1 MRAVYGN
8 QQARAR
14 LERAVLGD
22 AVSHAWLLTGPTGIG
37 KTTLALEFA
46 RLLQCTGRDSASG
59 EPCGVCASC
68 RKISHGTH
76 PDVTVIAPKKGKRTL
91 TIEMVRDMI
100 RLASLTPSEGR
111 WRIFV
116 IPEIERMVAAGAMR
130 SLKTLEEPPPQVV
143 LLLTSSEP
151 ETLLP
156 TVLSRC
162 QIVPMLPLTPEEV
175 TQALQTQWELPEDD
189 ARALAALA
197 NGRLGWAVHAAEKP
211 DLREQR
217 IHELEEIAG
226 LATASRDERLRRAG
240 ALGSDLES
248 ARRVLELW
256 TLWWRDVVLAAG
268 GASHLMTSGDLRT
281 RAERLGARLGLERA
295 QSFLRALLDAQLALE
310 ANANPRLTMEVLA
323 LDLPVALARS
333 GSISRE

>member
-1 MRAVYGN
+1 MRAIYGN

-14 LERAVLGD
+14 LERAALGD
-22 AVSHAWLLTGPTGIG
+22 AVSHAWLLTGPAGIG

-46 RLLQCTGRDSASG
+46 RLLQCTGRGPADS
-59 EPCGVCASC
+59 EPCGECASC
-68 RKISHGTH
+68 RKIAHGSH
-76 PDVTVIAPKKGKRTL
+76 PDVTMIEPKKDERTL
-91 TIEMVRDMI
+91 KVEIVRDMI
-100 RLASLTPSEGR
+100 RMASLSPTEGR

-116 IPEIERMVAAGAMR
+116 IPDIERMAPAGMNAL
-130 SLKTLEEPPPQVV
+130 LKTLEEPAPQVI

-162 QIVPMLPLTPEEV
+162 QIVPMLPLSPDEV
-175 TQALQTQWELPEDD
+175 ARALTERWQVPDTE
-189 ARALAALA
+189 ARALAGLA
-197 NGRLGWAVHAAEKP
+197 NGRLGWAVRAVKKP
-211 DLREQR
+211 ELREQR
-217 IHELEEIAG
+217 IHELEELAG

-240 ALGSDLES
+240 ALGTDVES

-268 GASHLMTSGDLRT
+268 GASHLATSGALRT
-281 RAERLGARLGLERA
+281 QAERLGRALGVEGA
-295 QSFLRALLDAQLALE
+295 QAFMKALLDAQLALE

-323 LDLPVALARS
+323 LDLPTL
-333 GSISRE
+333 

>member
-1 MRAVYGN
+1 MRAIYGN

-14 LERAVLGD
+14 LERAALGD
-22 AVSHAWLLTGPTGIG
+22 AISHAWLLTGPSDIG

-46 RLLQCTGRDSASG
+46 RLLQCTGRASTDSD
-59 EPCGVCASC
+59 PCGTCSSC
-68 RKISHGTH
+68 LKIAHSSY
-76 PDVTVIAPKKGKRTL
+76 PDVTLIEPEKGKRTL
-91 TIEMVRDMI
+91 SIDAVREMI
-100 RLASLTPSEGR
+100 RMAALAPTEGQ

-116 IPEIERMVAAGAMR
+116 IPDIERMVPAGMNAL
-130 SLKTLEEPPPQVV
+130 LKTLEEPAPQVI

-162 QIVPMLPLTPEEV
+162 QIVPMLPLSPDEV
-175 TQALQTQWELPEDD
+175 ARALTERWQVSDTE
-189 ARALAALA
+189 ARALAGLA
-197 NGRLGWAVHAAEKP
+197 NGRLGWAVRAAEKP
-211 DLREQR
+211 ELREQR
-217 IHELEEIAG
+217 IHALEELAG

-240 ALGSDLES
+240 AFGTDVES

-268 GASHLMTSGDLRT
+268 GASHLVTSGALRAQ
-281 RAERLGARLGLERA
+281 AERLGRALGVEGA

-323 LDLPVALARS
+323 LDLPTPQGGVR
-333 GSISRE
+333 

>member
-1 MRAVYGN
+1 MRAIYGN

-14 LERAVLGD
+14 LERAALGD
-22 AVSHAWLLTGPTGIG
+22 AVSHAWLLTGPADIG

-46 RLLQCTGRDSASG
+46 RLLQCTGRAPTDG
-59 EPCGVCASC
+59 DPCGECASC
-68 RKISHGTH
+68 RKIAHGAH
-76 PDVTVIAPKKGKRTL
+76 PDVALVEPEKGKRTL
-91 TIEMVRDMI
+91 GIDIVREMI
-100 RLASLTPSEGR
+100 RMASLAPTEGR

-116 IPEIERMVAAGAMR
+116 IPDIEHMAPAGMNAL
-130 SLKTLEEPPPQVV
+130 LKTLEEPAPQVI

-162 QIVPMLPLTPEEV
+162 QIVPMLPLSPDEV
-175 TQALQTQWELPEDD
+175 ARALSERWQVSDTE
-189 ARALAALA
+189 ARALAGLA
-197 NGRLGWAVHAAEKP
+197 NGRLGWAVRAAEKP
-211 DLREQR
+211 ELREQR
-217 IHELEEIAG
+217 IHELEELAG

-240 ALGSDLES
+240 ALGTDVES

-268 GASHLMTSGDLRT
+268 GASHLVTSGALRT
-281 RAERLGARLGLERA
+281 QAERLGRALGVERA
-295 QSFLRALLDAQLALE
+295 QAFLRALLDAQLALE

-323 LDLPVALARS
+323 LDLPPL
-333 GSISRE
+333 

>member
-8 QQARAR
+8 HQARAR
-14 LERAVLGD
+14 LERAALGD
-22 AVSHAWLLTGPTGIG
+22 AVSHAWLLTGPSDIG

-46 RLLQCTGRDSASG
+46 RLLQCTGRAPTDSD
-59 EPCGVCASC
+59 PCGECLSC
-68 RKISHGTH
+68 RKIAHANH
-76 PDVTVIAPKKGKRTL
+76 PDVTLIEPKKDERTL
-91 TIEMVRDMI
+91 KVELVRDMI
-100 RLASLTPSEGR
+100 RMTSLAPTEGR

-116 IPEIERMVAAGAMR
+116 IPDIERMVLAGMNAL
-130 SLKTLEEPPPQVV
+130 LKTLEEPAPQVI

-162 QIVPMLPLTPEEV
+162 QIVPMLPLSPDEV
-175 TQALQTQWELPEDD
+175 
-189 ARALAALA
+189 ARALSERWRVPDVEAHTLAGLA
-197 NGRLGWAVHAAEKP
+197 NGRLGWAVRAAEKP
-211 DLREQR
+211 ELREQR
-217 IHELEEIAG
+217 IHELEELAG

-240 ALGSDLES
+240 ALGSDVES

-268 GASHLMTSGDLRT
+268 GANHLVTSGALRKQ
-281 RAERLGARLGLERA
+281 AERLGRALGVERA
-295 QSFLRALLDAQLALE
+295 QAFLRTLLDAQLALE

-323 LDLPVALARS
+323 LDLPTPQGGFR
-333 GSISRE
+333 

>member
-1 MRAVYGN
+1 MRAIYGN

-14 LERAVLGD
+14 LERATLGN
-22 AVSHAWLLTGPTGIG
+22 AVSHAWLLTGPSDIG

-46 RLLQCTGRDSASG
+46 RLLQCTGRAPTDG
-59 EPCGVCASC
+59 DPCGECASC
-68 RKISHGTH
+68 RKIAHGAH
-76 PDVTVIAPKKGKRTL
+76 PDVALVEPEKGKRTL
-91 TIEMVRDMI
+91 GIDIVREMI
-100 RLASLTPSEGR
+100 RMASLAPTEGR

-116 IPEIERMVAAGAMR
+116 IPDIERMAPAGMNAL
-130 SLKTLEEPPPQVV
+130 LKTLEEPAPQVI

-162 QIVPMLPLTPEEV
+162 QIVPMLPLSPDEV
-175 TQALQTQWELPEDD
+175 ARALSERWQVSDTE
-189 ARALAALA
+189 ARALAGLA
-197 NGRLGWAVHAAEKP
+197 NGRLGWAVRAAEKP
-211 DLREQR
+211 ELREQR
-217 IHELEEIAG
+217 IHELEELAG

-240 ALGSDLES
+240 ALGTDVES

-268 GASHLMTSGDLRT
+268 GASHLVTSGALRT
-281 RAERLGARLGLERA
+281 QAERLGRALGVERA
-295 QSFLRALLDAQLALE
+295 QAFLRALLDAQLALE

-323 LDLPVALARS
+323 LDLPPL
-333 GSISRE
+333 

>member
-1 MRAVYGN
+1 MRAIYGN

-14 LERAVLGD
+14 LERAALGD
-22 AVSHAWLLTGPTGIG
+22 AVSHAWLLTGPADIG

-46 RLLQCTGRDSASG
+46 RLLQCTGRAPTDG
-59 EPCGVCASC
+59 DPCGECASC
-68 RKISHGTH
+68 RKIAHGAH
-76 PDVTVIAPKKGKRTL
+76 PDVALVEPEKGKRTL
-91 TIEMVRDMI
+91 GIDIVREMI
-100 RLASLTPSEGR
+100 RMASLAPTEGR

-116 IPEIERMVAAGAMR
+116 IPDIERMAPAGMNAL
-130 SLKTLEEPPPQVV
+130 LKTLEEPAPQVI

-162 QIVPMLPLTPEEV
+162 QIVPMLPLSPDEV
-175 TQALQTQWELPEDD
+175 ARALSERWQVSDTE
-189 ARALAALA
+189 ARALAGLA
-197 NGRLGWAVHAAEKP
+197 NGRLGWAVRAAEKP
-211 DLREQR
+211 ELREQR
-217 IHELEEIAG
+217 IHELEELAG

-240 ALGSDLES
+240 ALGTDVES

-268 GASHLMTSGDLRT
+268 GASHLVTSGALRT
-281 RAERLGARLGLERA
+281 QAERLGRALGVERA
-295 QSFLRALLDAQLALE
+295 QAFLRALLDAQLALE

-323 LDLPVALARS
+323 LDLPPL
-333 GSISRE
+333 

>member
-8 QQARAR
+8 QQAQAR

-22 AVSHAWLLTGPTGIG
+22 AVSHAWLLTGPAGIG
-37 KTTLALEFA
+37 KTTLRSRIRPAA
-46 RLLQCTGRDSASG
+46 AMHRTR
-59 EPCGVCASC
+59 PCQRRTLRRMRILPEDC
-68 RKISHGTH
+68 HGTH
-76 PDVTVIAPKKGKRTL
+76 PDVTVIAPKKDERTL
-91 TIEMVRDMI
+91 KIELVRDMI

-116 IPEIERMVAAGAMR
+116 IPEIERMVLAGANAL
-130 SLKTLEEPPPQVV
+130 LKTLEEPPPQVV

-162 QIVPMLPLTPEEV
+162 QVVPMLPLTPEEV
-175 TQALQTQWELPEDD
+175 SQALQTHWEMAEDN

-197 NGRLGWAVHAAEKP
+197 NGRLGWAVRAAENP

-217 IHELEEIAG
+217 IHDLEEIAG
-226 LATASRDERLRRAG
+226 LATASREEQLRRAG

-281 RAERLGARLGLERA
+281 RAEWLGARLGLERA
-295 QSFLRALLDAQLALE
+295 QRFLRALLDAQLALE

-323 LDLPVALARS
+323 LDTPT
-333 GSISRE
+333 ISV

>member
-1 MRAVYGN
+1 MRGVYGN
-8 QQARAR
+8 QQAQAR
-14 LERAVLGD
+14 LERAALGD
-22 AVSHAWLLTGPTGIG
+22 AVSHAWLLTGPVGIG

-59 EPCGVCASC
+59 EPCGECASC
-68 RKISHGTH
+68 RKIAHGSH
-76 PDVTVIAPKKGKRTL
+76 PDVTMIEPPAGKRNL
-91 TIEMVRDMI
+91 PVEMVREMI
-100 RLASLTPSEGR
+100 RLANLAPTEGL

-116 IPEIERMVAAGAMR
+116 LPDVERMLLPSMN
-130 SLKTLEEPPPQVV
+130 SLLKTLEEPAPNVV

-162 QIVPMLPLTPEEV
+162 QAVPMLPLSPDDVTRALAERWDVPEAE
-175 TQALQTQWELPEDD
+175 
-189 ARALAALA
+189 ARDLAALA
-197 NGRLGWAVHAAEKP
+197 NGRLGWAVRAAEKP
-211 DLREQR
+211 ELREQR

-226 LATASRDERLRRAG
+226 LASASRDERLRRAG
-240 ALGSDLES
+240 AFGTDVES

-268 GASHLMTSGDLRT
+268 GASHLITSGDLRT
-281 RAERLGARLGLERA
+281 RAERIGKRLGVERA
-295 QSFLRALLDAQLALE
+295 QAFLKALLDAQLALE

-323 LDLPVALARS
+323 LDLPAVSA
-333 GSISRE
+333 